1 MGLVHAFLMTKK
13 SKYSVELHRTWHLKS
28 FRKLSTADL
37 QPMFGLLVS
46 YYLQFFLDNFRIEV
60 QPMKLFMT
68 KYAELIV
75 YCRLKSKKSSVPL
88 LKIS

>member
-1 MGLVHAFLMTKK
+1 MGLVHASLMTKK
-13 SKYSVELHRTWHLKS
+13 LKFFVELHRIWHLKS
-28 FRKLSTADL
+28 FRKLSTADH

-60 QPMKLFMT
+60 QPMKLFMI

-75 YCRLKSKKSSVPL
+75 HCRLKLKKSLVLP